1 MQNNS
6 VTESDLFANIH
17 INEERNLYLDANY
30 LIVFTENNNISEI
43 HSSILLNQI
52 PDHSKGSLN
61 KLTEDKI
68 TLLLEFLTKREIL
81 TKKNY
86 GLVQSCP
93 TCNSLTHVCCPECGS
108 TKYQSERKIIHKKC
122 GCIDIL
128 ENFIDKTGL
137 RCPGC
142 GDKIRYTEDGG
153 INGDYRFC
161 DIKYTC
167 IDCGSQA
174 SNLNSNEKVNCSK
187 CDKLFRTNRTKI
199 YDLSIYSKSN
209 KFSTFELLRSLQQEE
224 HTSTHKLRLRDPFTY
239 TFLSN
244 LNK

>member
-1 MQNNS
+1 MPYNS
-6 VTESDLFANIH
+6 VTKSDLFANIH

-43 HSSILLNQI
+43 HSSMLLNQI

-61 KLTEDKI
+61 KLSEDKI
-68 TLLLEFLTKREIL
+68 TLLLEFLTKRELL

-86 GLVQSCP
+86 GLIQSCP
-93 TCNSLTHVCCPECGS
+93 TCNTLTRVGCPECGS
-108 TKYQSERKIIHKKC
+108 TNYQSERKIIHKKC
-122 GCIDIL
+122 GCLDIL
-128 ENFIDKTGL
+128 ENFIEKAGL

-153 INGDYRFC
+153 INGDFRFC

-167 IDCGSQA
+167 SDCGSQA
-174 SNLNSNEKVNCSK
+174 SNLNTNEKVNCST
-187 CDKLFRTNRTKI
+187 CDIMFRKNRTKI
-199 YDLSIYSKSN
+199 YDLSIFSKSN
-209 KFSTFELLRSLQQEE
+209 KSSTCELLRSLQLEE
-224 HTSTHKLRLRDPFTY
+224 HASTHRLRLRDPSTY
-239 TFLSN
+239 TILSN